1 MQPLLQELEQARQNA
16 IANGQCSAAVA
27 ATMAKAKLLGLDKP
41 TPAADTN
48 THTVRVILSDDTT
61 CH

>member
-1 MQPLLQELEQARQNA
+1 MASA
-16 IANGQCSAAVA
+16 VQCSAAVA

-48 THTVRVILSDDTT
+48 THTVRVILSDDTN